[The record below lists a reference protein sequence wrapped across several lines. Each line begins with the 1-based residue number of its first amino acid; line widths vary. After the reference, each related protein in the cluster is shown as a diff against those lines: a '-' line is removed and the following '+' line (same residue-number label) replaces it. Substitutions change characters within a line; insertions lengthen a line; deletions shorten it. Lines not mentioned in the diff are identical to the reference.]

1 MDTSKFAAYTQIA
14 KILMIKE
21 DYPLMHNKLKCIV
34 EHNTLHAQIGY
45 KSCIKYIGFM
55 SPQLPHVPV
64 YANLEQKIS

>member
-34 EHNTLHAQIGY
+34 VHNTLHEQIGY
-45 KSCIKYIGFM
+45 
-55 SPQLPHVPV
+55 
-64 YANLEQKIS
+64 A